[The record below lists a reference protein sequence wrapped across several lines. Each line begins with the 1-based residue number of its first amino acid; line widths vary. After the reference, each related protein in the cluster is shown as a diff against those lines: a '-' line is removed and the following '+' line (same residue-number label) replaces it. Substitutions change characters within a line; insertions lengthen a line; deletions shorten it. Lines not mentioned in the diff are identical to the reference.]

1 MPEVELI
8 LTGFNVH
15 TDQGRMGYCTVGLI
29 RGEKTILVDTGHHG
43 RRQLLLQTLAERGIS
58 PDDID
63 MVVLTHVHWN
73 HCQNIDLFKNAQ
85 VAVHKDEL
93 EYAKNPAPNDW
104 ATAGYITSILQG
116 HEVLEVVEGQ
126 ELAEGVRV
134 LGTPGHSKGHIS
146 VTVETLEGV
155 IALTGDALTAASCIA
170 LGKPLLVFWNE
181 EQAAKSVQKI
191 LASATI
197 FYPGHD
203 RPFRIDAQGGV
214 EYLGG
219 AKDLRIFQGLGFG
232 NGEVSVTISPE
243 PPRNT
248 VVAG

>member
-15 TDQGRMGYCTVGLI
+15 SDQGRMGFCTVGFI
-29 RGEKTILVDTGHHG
+29 RGDKTILVDTGHHG
-43 RRQLLLQTLAERGIS
+43 RRQLILESLGQQGVS

-63 MVVLTHVHWN
+63 MVVLTHVHWD
-73 HCQNIDLFKNAQ
+73 HSQNIDLFKNAQ
-85 VAVHKDEL
+85 IAVHKDEVA
-93 EYAKNPAPNDW
+93 YAADPAPTDW
-104 ATAGYITSILQG
+104 ATSGYFLDTLRG
-116 HEVLEVVEGQ
+116 RDVLEVVDGQ

-134 LGTPGHSKGHIS
+134 LATPGHSKGHIS
-146 VTVETLEGV
+146 VTVETSDGTV
-155 IALTGDALTAASCIA
+155 VLTGDALTAASCIA
-170 LGKPLLVFWNE
+170 LGKPLLVFWDE
-181 EQAAKSVQKI
+181 EQAAQSVQKI
-191 LASATI
+191 LASARI

-248 VVAG
+248 VVAR

>member
-15 TDQGRMGYCTVGLI
+15 TDQGRMGYCTVSLI
-29 RGEKTILVDTGHHG
+29 RGEQNILVDTGHHG
-43 RRQLLLQTLAERGIS
+43 RRQLLLQSLKDLGFS
-58 PDDID
+58 PDEID
-63 MVVLTHVHWN
+63 LVVLTHLHWD
-73 HCQNIDLFKNAQ
+73 HSQNIDLFKNATI
-85 VAVHKDEL
+85 AVHKDEL
-93 EYAKNPAPNDW
+93 AYAQNPAPSDW
-104 ATAGYITSILQG
+104 ATSGYVLDTLKH
-116 HEVLEVVEGQ
+116 HEVLEVEEGQ

-146 VTVETLEGV
+146 VTVETSQGTV
-155 IALTGDALTAASCIA
+155 VLTGDALTAASCIE

-181 EQAAKSVQKI
+181 EQAAQSVQKI
-191 LASATI
+191 LGAAKI

-203 RPFRIDAQGGV
+203 RPFKVDEKGNV
-214 EYLGG
+214 EYIGG
-219 AKDLRIFQGLGFG
+219 DKELCIFQGLGFG

-248 VVAG
+248 VVSR